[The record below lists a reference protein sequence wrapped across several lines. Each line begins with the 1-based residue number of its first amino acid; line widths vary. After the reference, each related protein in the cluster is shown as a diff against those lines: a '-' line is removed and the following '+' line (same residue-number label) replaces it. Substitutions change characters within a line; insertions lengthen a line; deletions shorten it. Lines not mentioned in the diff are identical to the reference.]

1 MVKKISLAGVLV
13 LLLIPLTAGAYRFG
27 VGGYT
32 SILSHGA
39 EFTFWTNQS
48 GPNQLFISP
57 HGFGVYYFDDD
68 EGNAGNGFYTIG
80 LKTGIMW
87 STDRWISPSLG
98 IGGGYTLNAASD
110 SESKDYGARLFTG
123 LSFAPFDP
131 LSDNVSWL
139 SWAMVIKG
147 LRFTFETGAKYHYIY
162 RRDEDRRYNDITQE
176 YQIDITENEE
186 AKVSAPDFGFGISF
200 NW

>member
-1 MVKKISLAGVLV
+1 VVKKISLAGVLV

-57 HGFGVYYFDDD
+57 HGFGVYYFDDE
-68 EGNAGNGFYTIG
+68 EGNVGNGFYTIG

-131 LSDNVSWL
+131 LSANVSWL
-139 SWAMVIKG
+139 SWARVIKG
-147 LRFTFETGAKYHYIY
+147 LRFTFETGVKYHYRY
-162 RRDEDRRYNDITQE
+162 YYDERTDWINDTQ
-176 YQIDITENEE
+176 QQTIITENEE